1 MILATCLK
9 CEFHEKLEIDQK
21 LFSKCKK
28 ENCLAM
34 YSNCVRVTAVN
45 KFVSDNDLDNVK
57 DRSSALEICYPLA

>member
-1 MILATCLK
+1 MILAHCLR
-9 CEFHEKLEIDQK
+9 CEFHQEIEMDQK
-21 LFSKCKK
+21 PFSKCGK